1 MACDITAG
9 RLEPCKDTVGGLD
22 AVYFINYDDLPADQ
36 VTLDVDSQVTAVGGT
51 PTAYKYEIKGT
62 SSLESAINS
71 SRENGTTFFDQVLSL
86 MLKKQDLGTHK
97 EVKLL
102 AYGRPKVIVRD
113 NNNNFFLVGYEH
125 GADVNGGS
133 IVTGAAFGD
142 MSGYNLTFQ
151 AMEKLPPLFMNAS
164 SDQTLANLGMNVQL
178 GDGTTVTPI
187 P

>member
-1 MACDITAG
+1 MACDLTQG
-9 RLEPCKDTVGGLD
+9 RKVPCKDVVGGINRVWFVDYGDLGTLTFGADDELTD
-22 AVYFINYDDLPADQ
+22 ATGTFSAYQYD
-36 VTLDVDSQVTAVGGT
+36 V
-51 PTAYKYEIKGT
+51 KGAN
-62 SSLESAINS
+62 SLEQNFNV

-86 MLKKQDLGTHK
+86 MLKKQDLATHK

-164 SDQTLANLGMNVQL
+164 SDQTLADLGMNVQL
-178 GDGTTVTPI
+178 GDGTTVTPT